1 MGSFILILSHKT
13 DGKIEVQPP
22 SNPTVSLSS
31 RHKSSVYQPASV
43 FFRARSLSL
52 FFFFVEALPTVH
64 ILFLFSVLHILFF
77 FFGYAWSLLWHV
89 GSSLQSAGFSSDLR
103 APELTGLVVVV
114 CGAL

>member
-1 MGSFILILSHKT
+1 MGKLRYSHLAIQQCHSAPDT
-13 DGKIEVQPP
+13 SPLY
-22 SNPTVSLSS
+22 TSLLLFSLE
-31 RHKSSVYQPASV
+31 HA
-43 FFRARSLSL
+43 LSL

-64 ILFLFSVLHILFF
+64 ILFLFSVLHILFFF